1 MLLMIVKMSSIV
13 AGHVLLTLILWRH
26 FNNKEMNVTRR
37 ILIGLIFGLCGI
49 LSNHFNIN
57 YGHSLLNIRD
67 LSPLTAGLFFDP
79 VSGVIAGLLAG
90 IERYIIGTYFG
101 IGSYT
106 RLACS
111 ISTCLAGFLSAFL
124 TIYVFKRKKPSVM
137 YAFFMGAVMEV
148 FHMYMV
154 FATHRND
161 LHTALSIVK
170 NHSGPMIFFTA
181 LGLMLESL
189 VLLIYSGEWV
199 NPFVKQPRRRIE
211 VAKRFRFWMFI
222 VISVGLS
229 ANFLF
234 SYMMQSQVAVEN
246 ADTLITSAVL
256 DIKDQYNRTTSRN
269 LDAIGNMEF
278 HVGDNGS
285 FDIISYET
293 RYIAGPHRP
302 LLVPVYIKDMLS
314 SQKMGEF
321 FTFEYYGVI
330 SRCILEKLDSNVI
343 LMVSLPE
350 SEIYDAR
357 DTFAY
362 QTIFSNIIMMALI
375 YILLSMLVQEIV
387 VDNLEAVNTS
397 LNKITDGNLGEEVCV
412 YESSEFASL
421 SDDINKMVI
430 ALKGYIDA
438 AEKKVEQEL
447 HFAASVQDSALPKN
461 FTFERNDFDIYAS
474 MNPAKQVGGDFYDFF
489 FTGPDKLALV
499 IADVS
504 GKGIPAALFMM
515 RSKTAIRTVA
525 EQGLSPTQTLEK
537 ANQAL
542 CEGNKGKM
550 FVTAWLGIIDLK
562 TGVMRCANAG
572 HEYPMV
578 RRNGRGFEIYEDPHT
593 PVLGLKKTLNF
604 KEYEIKLEKGDTLF
618 VYTDGIPESVNEK
631 GEMFGT
637 DRLKGALNLHKDAS
651 VQEML
656 DGLMTDIKAFG
667 QNAEQFDDI
676 TMLGFVYNGFYERR
690 RQNEKH

>member
-222 VISVGLS
+222 VISSGLF

-234 SYMMQSQVAVEN
+234 SYMMQSQVGVEN

-256 DIKDQYNRTTSRN
+256 DIKDQYN
-269 LDAIGNMEF
+269 
-278 HVGDNGS
+278 
-285 FDIISYET
+285 
-293 RYIAGPHRP
+293 
-302 LLVPVYIKDMLS
+302 
-314 SQKMGEF
+314 
-321 FTFEYYGVI
+321 
-330 SRCILEKLDSNVI
+330 
-343 LMVSLPE
+343 
-350 SEIYDAR
+350 
-357 DTFAY
+357 
-362 QTIFSNIIMMALI
+362 
-375 YILLSMLVQEIV
+375 
-387 VDNLEAVNTS
+387 
-397 LNKITDGNLGEEVCV
+397 
-412 YESSEFASL
+412 
-421 SDDINKMVI
+421 
-430 ALKGYIDA
+430 
-438 AEKKVEQEL
+438 
-447 HFAASVQDSALPKN
+447 
-461 FTFERNDFDIYAS
+461 
-474 MNPAKQVGGDFYDFF
+474 
-489 FTGPDKLALV
+489 
-499 IADVS
+499 
-504 GKGIPAALFMM
+504 IP
-515 RSKTAIRTVA
+515 
-525 EQGLSPTQTLEK
+525 
-537 ANQAL
+537 
-542 CEGNKGKM
+542 
-550 FVTAWLGIIDLK
+550 W
-562 TGVMRCANAG
+562 
-572 HEYPMV
+572 
-578 RRNGRGFEIYEDPHT
+578 
-593 PVLGLKKTLNF
+593 
-604 KEYEIKLEKGDTLF
+604 
-618 VYTDGIPESVNEK
+618 
-631 GEMFGT
+631 
-637 DRLKGALNLHKDAS
+637 
-651 VQEML
+651 
-656 DGLMTDIKAFG
+656 
-667 QNAEQFDDI
+667 
-676 TMLGFVYNGFYERR
+676 
-690 RQNEKH
+690 